1 MLSGKTAF
9 VSGGT
14 GKIGESICRIFASY
28 GAKVIFSY
36 SKNSER
42 AEKMM
47 NEIPG
52 SRAIRMNVRDL
63 ADIEAKIGSLYGEI
77 ETIDVLVNNAGV
89 SQIMPFS
96 LMEEED
102 FDLTMDVNVKGTFFL
117 TKAVSRRMIKHK
129 KGCIISIGS
138 IAGHRMYDVPVHYAV
153 SKAAISGLTFALA
166 SELKKFN
173 IRVNSIVPGMI
184 EGGVA
189 EGIPD
194 ELKKDFLTHCA
205 AGRAGSSDE
214 VAELAAFI
222 ASDKAPYINGQN
234 IMIDGGI

>member
-1 MLSGKTAF
+1 MLSGKTVF
-9 VSGGT
+9 ISGGT
-14 GKIGESICRIFASY
+14 GKIGESICRVFASY

-42 AEKMM
+42 AKIIED
-47 NEIPG
+47 EIPG
-52 SRAIRMNVRDL
+52 SRSVVINVL
-63 ADIEAKIGSLYGEI
+63 DIKDIDAKISALYKEI
-77 ETIDVLVNNAGV
+77 ETIDILVNNAGV

-117 TKAVSRRMIKHK
+117 TKAVARRMIKNR

-138 IAGHRMYDVPVHYAV
+138 IAGHRMYDVPVHYAI
-153 SKAAISGLTFALA
+153 SKAAINGLTFALA
-166 SELKKFN
+166 NELKKFN

-184 EGGVA
+184 EGGVSD
-189 EGIPD
+189 GIPE
-194 ELKKDFLTHCA
+194 ELQKDFLAHCA

-234 IMIDGGI
+234 ILIDGGI